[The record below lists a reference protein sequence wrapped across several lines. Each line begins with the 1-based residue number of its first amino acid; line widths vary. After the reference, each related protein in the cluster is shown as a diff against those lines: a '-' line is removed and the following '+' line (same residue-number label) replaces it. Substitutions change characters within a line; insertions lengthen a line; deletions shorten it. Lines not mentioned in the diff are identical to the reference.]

1 MKWLAAILLFLAI
14 AGCKS
19 TPEGVLEEEKM
30 VAVFTDIHIAEGRL
44 KVVSIFTDSAKKM
57 APVLY
62 DQVYRNHQITPE
74 QFQKSYDYYTSDPK
88 KLDAILDK
96 VIVELSKRESGIK

>member
-1 MKWLAAILLFLAI
+1 MKWLAATLLLLAM

-19 TPEGVLEEEKM
+19 TPEGVLNEEKM

-44 KVVSIFTDSAKKM
+44 KVVGIFTDSAKKM

-62 DQVYRNHQITPE
+62 DQLYRNHQITAE

-88 KLDAILDK
+88 KLEAILDK
-96 VIVELSKRESGIK
+96 VIVELSKKESGIK

>member
-1 MKWLAAILLFLAI
+1 MKWWAATMLFLAI

-19 TPEGVLEEEKM
+19 TPEGVLNEEKM

-44 KVVSIFTDSAKKM
+44 KVVGIFTDSAKKM

-62 DQVYRNHQITPE
+62 DQLYRTHQITAE
-74 QFQKSYDYYTSDPK
+74 EFQKSYDYYTSDPK
-88 KLDAILDK
+88 KLEAILDK
-96 VIVELSKRESGIK
+96 VIVELSKKESGIK